1 MLKRQLEWLHLQI
14 ISTITSGITKIFE
27 TRPCFDLRSLLRG
40 APPHPQTHILAIP
53 CGVKNA
59 IAKRRRSLRRGGA
72 RWSGSTKFIDNLVE
86 GLDKQPSYL
95 LNATQCLP
103 LEPAI
108 RSMTGTYLQGVKSED
123 LVYRRPLAAPS
134 AASGSL

>member
-1 MLKRQLEWLHLQI
+1 LL
-14 ISTITSGITKIFE
+14 SG
-27 TRPCFDLRSLLRG
+27 
-40 APPHPQTHILAIP
+40 
-53 CGVKNA
+53 GV
-59 IAKRRRSLRRGGA
+59 GGA
-72 RWSGSTKFIDNLVE
+72 RWPGSTKFIDNLVE

-123 LVYRRPLAAPS
+123 LVYRRRQLAAPS